1 MRDLVKEGREILEN
15 FSKMFEN
22 SNFPDQVEGNHGIIF
37 KKVSQSGN
45 SAKYNIY
52 YRGYDIDVG
61 GHVFGSVGELERFMK
76 NYILSTNLYN
86 KYKHMPEKSI
96 DEADEGENSYYDD
109 KDGKNKKASE
119 EEEDSEE
126 TTDKKKPQK
135 IDGAT
140 VVFDNKDVLITTP
153 INIKHIKDV
162 SQDTKWMNTGGT
174 FFGTAYDKLRKE
186 KYTIYLVQLKEK
198 SPTYSNRMLRK
209 MAVVISPS
217 NQITAYDAFDS
228 MVDISRVYK
237 LTNTSRNLYKKLA

>member
-1 MRDLVKEGREILEN
+1 MRDLVKEGREILEK

-52 YRGYDIDVG
+52 YRGYDIDIG

-86 KYKHMPEKSI
+86 KYKHMPEKPI
-96 DEADEGENSYYDD
+96 TEADEDENSYYDN

-126 TTDKKKPQK
+126 TTDKKKPQ
-135 IDGAT
+135 T
-140 VVFDNKDVLITTP
+140 VADANVVLDNDLVLITTP
-153 INIKHIKDV
+153 KNIQHVKDI
-162 SQDTKWMNTGGT
+162 SKDTKWMMVGGT
-174 FFGTAYDKLRKE
+174 FYGTMFDRYKKE
-186 KYTIYLVQLKEK
+186 KYTTYFIQLKPK
-198 SPTYSNRMLRK
+198 SPTYNDRLMRK
-209 MAVVISPS
+209 IAVIISPS
-217 NQITAYDAFDS
+217 NQITAYDSFDG
-228 MVDISRVYK
+228 MIDISKIYK
-237 LTNTSRNLYKKLA
+237 ITNTSRNLYKKLT

>member
-1 MRDLVKEGREILEN
+1 MRDLVKEGREILEK

-52 YRGYDIDVG
+52 YRGYDIDIG

-96 DEADEGENSYYDD
+96 DEADEGEDSYYDN

-126 TTDKKKPQK
+126 TTDKKKPQ
-135 IDGAT
+135 T
-140 VVFDNKDVLITTP
+140 VADANVVLDNDLVLITTP
-153 INIKHIKDV
+153 KNIQHVKDI
-162 SQDTKWMNTGGT
+162 SKDTKWMMVGGT
-174 FFGTAYDKLRKE
+174 FYGTMFDRYKKE
-186 KYTIYLVQLKEK
+186 KYTTYFIQLKPK
-198 SPTYSNRMLRK
+198 SPTYNDRLMRK
-209 MAVVISPS
+209 IAVIISPS
-217 NQITAYDAFDS
+217 NQITAYDSFDG
-228 MVDISRVYK
+228 MIDISKIYK
-237 LTNTSRNLYKKLA
+237 ITNTSRNLYKKLT

>member
-1 MRDLVKEGREILEN
+1 MRDLVKEGREILEK

-52 YRGYDIDVG
+52 YRGYDIDIG

-96 DEADEGENSYYDD
+96 DEADEGEDSYYDN

-126 TTDKKKPQK
+126 TTDKKKPQ
-135 IDGAT
+135 T
-140 VVFDNKDVLITTP
+140 VADANVVLDSDLVLITTP
-153 INIKHIKDV
+153 KNIQHVKDI
-162 SQDTKWMNTGGT
+162 SKDTKWMMVGGT
-174 FFGTAYDKLRKE
+174 FYGTMFDRYKKE
-186 KYTIYLVQLKEK
+186 KYTTYFIQLKPK
-198 SPTYSNRMLRK
+198 SPTYNDRLMRK
-209 MAVVISPS
+209 IAVIISPS
-217 NQITAYDAFDS
+217 NQITAYDSFDG
-228 MVDISRVYK
+228 MIDISKIYK
-237 LTNTSRNLYKKLA
+237 ITNTSRNLYKKLT